1 MDKCDL
7 IGKPDPAPK
16 EAPALSAASHAGNV
30 QSAAGQLESTAEK
43 AVMAVNLTQGAIMKM
58 CFTSEEIQPV
68 LQVIDLKL
76 LQSQQNST
84 TKMYQLVL
92 SDGSHYKQGTL
103 SVQKNKLIHSGRLQK
118 GSIVKLNEIICN
130 DVNQN
135 LKIIFFVELDV
146 ILDKW
151 DLIGKPVPAPEE
163 ALAKSA
169 AYVQLLNASLI
180 GKPVTARKEA
190 TEPKFATKED
200 IEKQAEKI
208 DQFIEI
214 SNKRHE
220 DVLASQAHIRNTLAQ
235 ILARLT

>member
-1 MDKCDL
+1 M
-7 IGKPDPAPK
+7 
-16 EAPALSAASHAGNV
+16 
-30 QSAAGQLESTAEK
+30 
-43 AVMAVNLTQGAIMKM
+43 
-58 CFTSEEIQPV
+58 
-68 LQVIDLKL
+68 
-76 LQSQQNST
+76 
-84 TKMYQLVL
+84 
-92 SDGSHYKQGTL
+92 
-103 SVQKNKLIHSGRLQK
+103 
-118 GSIVKLNEIICN
+118 
-130 DVNQN
+130 
-135 LKIIFFVELDV
+135 
-146 ILDKW
+146 
-151 DLIGKPVPAPEE
+151 IGKPVPAPEE